1 MLTALICRD
10 GHFRPLPRD
19 QLTAALGEPDALVWV
34 DLEAP
39 TPDEAA
45 VLADVF
51 HFHQLTIDDC
61 LNQRVDPPKV
71 DDYGDYLFL
80 IVQGIDF
87 TAKSEEI
94 RTTELDLYVGRSY
107 VVSFHHRPLPSV
119 TETRERCLRN
129 APLPARGPDW
139 LAHALIDSLV
149 DHLLPVVE
157 AMNEE
162 VSALE
167 DEALGS
173 PRPDLVQRIA
183 TIRRS
188 TLRLRRLMAPQRD
201 LINRL
206 SRGDFQHLIRPETQM
221 YYRDIYDH
229 MLRLEV
235 MVENVRDLGESATN
249 VYLAT
254 INNRLNAVMKAL
266 SIVGTIFL
274 PLTLLASVFGTNFSP
289 TYESWGWPGF
299 LGMCAFMLG
308 TIAACVWWFRR
319 SGWW

>member
-1 MLTALICRD
+1 MLTAFVCRD
-10 GHFRPLPRD
+10 GHFQPLVRE
-19 QLTAALGEPDALVWV
+19 QVAAALAEPGALVWV

-45 VLADVF
+45 VLVDPF

-71 DDYGDYLFL
+71 DDYGDYLFI

-119 TETRERCLRN
+119 SETRERCLRN

-139 LAHALIDSLV
+139 LAHTLIDSLV

-157 AMNEE
+157 VMNEE
-162 VSALE
+162 VAALE
-167 DEALGS
+167 DEALGN

-229 MLRLEV
+229 MLRLEA
-235 MVENVRDLGESATN
+235 MVENVRDLGESATS

-289 TYESWGWPGF
+289 TYEGWGWPGF
-299 LGMCAFMLG
+299 LGMCAFMLV